1 MGNKAQSRVCIQL
14 HLREL
19 LALVMQGIAR
29 LITVISYRS
38 VNSEWTEFTGC
49 EKDEYLVSRHTC
61 LITGWVNVWFVKGSF
76 MQCFS
81 EK

>member
-1 MGNKAQSRVCIQL
+1 MGNKAQSRVCIEQ

-19 LALVMQGIAR
+19 LALATQSIAR
-29 LITVISYRS
+29 LTTVISYRS
-38 VNSEWTEFTGC
+38 VNSERTGFTGC
-49 EKDEYLVSRHTC
+49 KKDGYLVSRHTR
-61 LITGWVNVWFVKGSF
+61 LIIGWVNVWFVKGSF